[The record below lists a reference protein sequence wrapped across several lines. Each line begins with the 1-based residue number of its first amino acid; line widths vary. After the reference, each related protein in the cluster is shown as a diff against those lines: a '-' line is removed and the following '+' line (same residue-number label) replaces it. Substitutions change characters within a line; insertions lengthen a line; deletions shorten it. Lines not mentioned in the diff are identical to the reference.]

1 MAAVEACYR
10 PGWPLTGRATLP
22 QAISDF
28 RNASLFEGMPGMLL
42 GLLDRDD
49 AISEA
54 VKQFGEDGRGPPN
67 TGLSHAA
74 GGTALKDRPDGPV
87 VELPPADVA
96 VVEEQA
102 KDTVAAEA
110 KRLLSF
116 ANGEHGHLLANDCS
130 RAGSCC
136 RTDGAALAGV
146 EGYVDD
152 RRADAVGWG
161 SFDLSTVA
169 CPVTIVHGGS
179 STDCTRSCLAALLRA
194 QPTCMRRLSCWAV
207 CSSLTPPHV
216 SSLTPGAAC
225 SSTCASR

>member
-1 MAAVEACYR
+1 
-10 PGWPLTGRATLP
+10 
-22 QAISDF
+22 
-28 RNASLFEGMPGMLL
+28 MLL

-49 AISEA
+49 AIAEA
-54 VKQFGEDGRGPPN
+54 VKQFGEDGRGPPD

-116 ANGEHGHLLANDCS
+116 ANGEHGRLLANDCS
-130 RAGSCC
+130 RAGPCC

-169 CPVTIVHGGS
+169 CPVTIVHGGERIRIRLHATPFLLGCCVAQS
-179 STDCTRSCLAALLRA
+179 ATRLHATALLLGCVLLTHTA
-194 QPTCMRRLSCWAV
+194 TCSVSHA
-207 CSSLTPPHV
+207 SSLMLRLLGRPVHQPV
-216 SSLTPGAAC
+216 LVGDPVGG
-225 SSTCASR
+225 R